1 MTNQEKLEVIEEAFN
16 YYHDRNSL
24 TSDDEKELITLV
36 DEIKSAISVTRCS
49 TELKVV
55 DSEDDWIEE
64 MIDKETMSDKEPMSA
79 EWRRQNL

>member
-36 DEIKSAISVTRCS
+36 DEIKAAISVTHCS
-49 TELKVV
+49 TELKCGEC
-55 DSEDDWIEE
+55 DCEIKYPNIGCDTIKDC
-64 MIDKETMSDKEPMSA
+64 KKTH
-79 EWRRQNL
+79 

>member
-49 TELKVV
+49 TELKAV

>member
-36 DEIKSAISVTRCS
+36 DEIKAAISVTRCS

-55 DSEDDWIEE
+55 DIREVEGIPDPYWKEYIEG
-64 MIDKETMSDKEPMSA
+64 KH
-79 EWRRQNL
+79 

>member
-36 DEIKSAISVTRCS
+36 DEIKAAISVTRCS

-64 MIDKETMSDKEPMSA
+64 MIDKETT
-79 EWRRQNL
+79 

>member
-36 DEIKSAISVTRCS
+36 DEIKAAISVTHCC
-49 TELKVV
+49 TGLKVV
-55 DSEDDWIEE
+55 DSKDDWIEE
-64 MIDKETMSDKEPMSA
+64 MIDKETMSA